1 MNIIIFP
8 LNNKLS
14 VIIPADNTSLS
25 IGEIAIKDVP
35 SGVPYKI
42 IQKSDLP
49 SDKTFRDAWE
59 ADFSSPDGYGIGHTQ
74 WFDLMQENYNAQNE
88 NIQKYDEYILPPE
101 IF

>member
-1 MNIIIFP
+1 MNVIIFP

-42 IQKSDLP
+42 IDSSLIPTDR
-49 SDKTFRDAWE
+49 TFRDAWE
-59 ADFSSPDGYGIGHTQ
+59 ADFTDPDGYGIGQEQ
-74 WFDLMQENYNAQNE
+74 WFQNKLELYN
-88 NIQKYDEYILPPE
+88 EY
-101 IF
+101 